1 MPSKSLR
8 FRMQFM
14 ADCRVTIPRDLIY
27 CLSGNSFVWNP
38 RAGSVRGSEVQ
49 QKLRPKLNCRWRPN
63 CTGYL
68 PEMPVPVS
76 DIDVQPSQVEPNP
89 TAATRSKTFTPRARI
104 LVQAAVIGCLLA
116 PLYHGILRDLV
127 VQWIDDPNYSHGFFV
142 LLFCGWILW
151 QRRATLRTLPRK
163 PSAWG
168 LLVIVGA
175 LGILILG
182 MLGAEFFL
190 SRTSLV
196 FLIAGMTIYLAG
208 WRMFREVLL
217 PWALLFLAIPL
228 PTVIFNQIAL
238 PLQFGASRM
247 ASWLLAL
254 LGVPVLRQGNIIMLP
269 ALTLDVAEACSG
281 LRSLM
286 ALFSIGVLYGCIF
299 ERKVSN
305 RVLLAVAAIPIA
317 VAANAVRIVTTGL
330 LGQYWAP
337 DKAEGFFHLFSGAVI
352 FVCTLLLLFGFH
364 AALRS
369 FSQRASVRS
378 S

>member
-1 MPSKSLR
+1 MGSESAP
-8 FRMQFM
+8 
-14 ADCRVTIPRDLIY
+14 VGIP
-27 CLSGNSFVWNP
+27 
-38 RAGSVRGSEVQ
+38 EVQ
-49 QKLRPKLNCRWRPN
+49 QKPGYSPTWRWRQN
-63 CTGYL
+63 CTAYL
-68 PEMPVPVS
+68 PEMPVS
-76 DIDVQPSQVEPNP
+76 DIDIQPSQVHPNP
-89 TAATRSKTFTPRARI
+89 TALTRSAALRPRAR
-104 LVQAAVIGCLLA
+104 LVIQATVVGCLLVL
-116 PLYHGILRDLV
+116 LYHGILRDLV
-127 VQWIDDPNYSHGFFV
+127 AQWIDDPNYSHGFFV

-151 QRRATLRTLPRK
+151 HRKAALRVVPQE

-175 LGILILG
+175 LGVLVLG
-182 MLGAEFFL
+182 MFGAEFYL
-190 SRTSLV
+190 SRTSLL
-196 FLIAGMTIYLAG
+196 FLIAGMTIYFAG
-208 WRMFREVLL
+208 WKMFREVLL
-217 PWALLFLAIPL
+217 PWGLLFLAIPL
-228 PTVIFNQIAL
+228 PTIIFNQIAL

-286 ALFSIGVLYGCIF
+286 ALFTIGVLYGCIF

-337 DKAEGFFHLFSGAVI
+337 DKAEGFFHMFSGAVI

-364 AALRS
+364 AALRR
-369 FSQRASVRS
+369 FGQRSAVQS